1 MKDKTFRRKG
11 IVKYDF
17 SEPNFRDEQLSS
29 GGVGSNPSE
38 KKSRPFGTT
47 PGARP
52 YLQDRKVYWDSKK
65 AYREHPYWT
74 PNLKYGCK

>member
-1 MKDKTFRRKG
+1 VKEKDLQRRR

-17 SEPNFRDEQLSS
+17 SEPNFEDHRISS
-29 GGVGSNPSE
+29 GGIGSNPSE
-38 KKSRPFGTT
+38 KNSRPSGTT

-52 YLQDRKVYWDSKK
+52 YLRDRKVYWDRKK

-74 PNLKYGCK
+74 PNLKYVC